1 MNPERIGSY
10 FALAPVELCP
20 SGRSRSE
27 IDAGGGIMIFLVVRK
42 ACPQTPQGSLKEGD
56 IFSVDRYYLQKLG

>member
-1 MNPERIGSY
+1 
-10 FALAPVELCP
+10 
-20 SGRSRSE
+20 
-27 IDAGGGIMIFLVVRK
+27 MIFLVVRK